1 VIAKLNPEIV
11 ANITNLYPQLKK
23 TIQEEIKKTGDL
35 FYTPE
40 EIKYFEDEE
49 NIESNIE
56 SNTNTDQDIPDD
68 NDTDVFKEA
77 KIKTLLKIAN
87 ILDKKQKYILAD
99 VITMKMKN
107 PL

>member
-1 VIAKLNPEIV
+1 M
-11 ANITNLYPQLKK
+11 KK

-40 EIKYFEDEE
+40 ELKYFEDEE
-49 NIESNIE
+49 NIESNKDP
-56 SNTNTDQDIPDD
+56 NTYQDTLD
-68 NDTDVFKEA
+68 DTDLFKEA